1 MLSRWIHTPLR
12 DLLKV
17 FPVVF
22 LQGARQV
29 GKTTLA
35 QQLITEGALRYYF
48 TMDDPTVLA
57 SASQDPV
64 GFVMNLPVPAV
75 VDEVQRVPELLPV
88 LKMRVDTQR
97 QPGMFLLTGSASPL
111 TLPKVSESLVGR
123 MAVVTLYPLARG
135 EIVGCQGLWLQQVFA
150 GQVKPVNAP
159 DTENILSY
167 LVQGGF
173 PTAVGLSDPSVRNVW
188 FQAYLTTLISRDLR
202 EIADIER
209 VVDLPRVL
217 QLLASLTG
225 RLLNVANLSRES
237 GIPQT
242 TLQRY
247 LAHLQTLFLLVRVP
261 AWYANIGKRLLKTPK
276 LLLSDTG
283 LTAFLLNA
291 DTSRLAND
299 PLLRGQ
305 LSETFVGLELLKQIY
320 PSGLRVQLYHFRT
333 DKGQEVDY
341 VLEDAEG
348 QLVAVEVK
356 ASHTVSKTDFRGLE
370 GFRDLVGNRLKAG
383 IVLYYGSQTLPFGD
397 RLWAQPLS
405 ALWDNQ
411 QDVPI
416 GA

>member
-1 MLSRWIHTPLR
+1 MFQRWVHAHVR
-12 DLLKV
+12 ELLQI

-29 GKTTLA
+29 GKTTFA
-35 QQLITEGALRYYF
+35 QQMISEGVLHHYF

-64 GFVMNLPVPAV
+64 GFVANLPVPTV
-75 VDEVQRVPELLPV
+75 VDEVQRVPQLLPV
-88 LKMRVDTQR
+88 LKMRLDTQR
-97 QPGMFLLTGSASPL
+97 QPGMFLLTGSANPF

-123 MAVVTLYPLARG
+123 MVVVTLYPLSQG
-135 EIVGCQGLWLQQVFA
+135 EIVGHQEQWLRQLFA
-150 GQVKPVNAP
+150 GQVDLVSDSEP
-159 DTENILSY
+159 DNILSSI
-167 LVQGGF
+167 VRGGF
-173 PTAVGLSDPSVRNVW
+173 PTAVGLSDSSARSEW

-202 EIADIER
+202 EVADIER
-209 VVDLPRVL
+209 VVELPRVL
-217 QLLASLTG
+217 QLLASLSG
-225 RLLNVANLSRES
+225 RLLNVASLSRET

-247 LAHLQTLFLLVRVP
+247 LAYFQTLFLLMRVP
-261 AWYANIGKRLLKTPK
+261 AWYANLGKRLLKTPK
-276 LLLSDTG
+276 LLLLDTG

-291 DTSRLAND
+291 DASRLAND

-305 LSETFVGLELLKQIY
+305 LSETFVGLELLKQIHHT
-320 PSGLRVQLYHFRT
+320 GQRVQLYHFRT

-356 ASHTVSKTDFRGLE
+356 ASYSVSRADFRGLE
-370 GFRDLVGNRLKAG
+370 MFRDLVGSRLRAG

-405 ALWDNQ
+405 ALWKT
-411 QDVPI
+411 V
-416 GA
+416 GE